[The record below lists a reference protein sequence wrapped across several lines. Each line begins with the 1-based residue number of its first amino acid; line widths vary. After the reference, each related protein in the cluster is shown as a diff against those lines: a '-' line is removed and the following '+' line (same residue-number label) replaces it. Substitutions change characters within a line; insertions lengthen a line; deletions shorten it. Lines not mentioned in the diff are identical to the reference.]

1 MNDKWWIPPQY
12 LHKKFIIYH
21 SDFIIQKNSLL
32 AQLEEARVLETRQYQ
47 FESDKDY
54 SFLMMSYEW

>member
-1 MNDKWWIPPQY
+1 MINDEFYPLSIFN
-12 LHKKFIIYH
+12 KFIIYH
-21 SDFIIQKNSLL
+21 SYFIIQNSLL

-54 SFLMMSYEW
+54 FF